1 MTTRTI
7 LSSQRVITISGVD
20 RATFLQGQLTQDITT
35 LAPGRAVLAGAADA
49 RGRLQFVG
57 YLFAWRSADID
68 SIALVVPAELAVDLM
83 ARLRMHVLRARVQI
97 GLLDG
102 DLIAIADAS
111 AADDPSPAIQL
122 PGSGNRRL
130 LIGDGAQAAAQ
141 SPAAT
146 NEWELAEI
154 RAGIPMIVKAT
165 VGEFVPQMVN
175 LDLLGGISFTKGC
188 YTGQEIVARTKYL
201 GRIKRRMLRYSA
213 SGPPP
218 PAGTAL
224 NAMRGTGNPGVVG
237 QVVRSAAVPAGCE
250 FLAVVSL
257 DGLPDPVFPDEAMAR
272 PARRL
277 DLPYDI
283 PRDTPS

>member
-20 RATFLQGQLTQDITT
+20 RTTFLQGQLTQDITT

-49 RGRLQFVG
+49 RGRLQFAG
-57 YLFAWRSADID
+57 YLFAWCSADID
-68 SIALVVPAELAVDLM
+68 SIALVVPAELVVDLM

-102 DLIAIADAS
+102 DLIAV
-111 AADDPSPAIQL
+111 ADDPSPAIQL
-122 PGSGNRRL
+122 PGPGNRCL
-130 LIGDGAQAAAQ
+130 VIGDGTQAAAQ
-141 SPAAT
+141 SPVAT

-165 VGEFVPQMVN
+165 AGEFVPQMVN

-237 QVVRSAAVPAGCE
+237 QVVRSATVPSGCE

-257 DGLPDPVFPDEAMAR
+257 DGLPDPVFLDEAMAR

-283 PRDTPS
+283 PPDTPS